1 MLGHE
6 AVTAGIAGPEIA
18 DDVVGKKSGSF
29 RSHHGVSANR
39 ARRQIASA
47 RVGVGRDG
55 RQDFSNCCHRDLLCD
70 LNLRPAYTDLFDVV
84 ATEMRWFYDIWPL
97 KTFAMQRIVVSRINF
112 SQRFSDLHSGSSCP

>member
-6 AVTAGIAGPEIA
+6 TVTAGIAGPEIA
-18 DDVVGKKSGSF
+18 DDVVGKKSRSF

-55 RQDFSNCCHRDLLCD
+55 RADFSNCCHRDLLCD
-70 LNLRPAYTDLFDVV
+70 LKLGLAYTDLFDVV
-84 ATEMRWFYDIWPL
+84 ATEMRWFYDIWL
-97 KTFAMQRIVVSRINF
+97 FKNFAMQRILLSR
-112 SQRFSDLHSGSSCP
+112 